1 MNDLSTIIESQRNQF
16 MAVASKDI
24 NFDREAQFATQ
35 VIESNDYLY
44 KVAMQN
50 KPSIIAAVNNVA
62 AIGISLNP
70 AQKLAYLVPR
80 KVNKM
85 QAVCLDISYMG
96 VMHIAQTSG
105 AIKWG
110 QAVIVHKN
118 DTFEL
123 QGIDQPPKHTFNP
136 FNKDRGEIIGCY
148 VVVKT
153 DEEDYLTHSVPIH
166 EIFAIRDRSESW
178 KSRQAKINDGEKY
191 IPQSPWASDEGEMI
205 KKTVV
210 KQASKYWPRRER
222 LDNAV
227 HYLNDVSNEG
237 IKFEEKDV
245 TPAHGS
251 VVGDTLSA
259 LSVSEQDQVQRISVN
274 IMELLD
280 EGFEWKAYDLYREA
294 TDSNSDFKE
303 AVWAILGKNRI
314 KINGKEILYRSVL
327 TKIRK
332 ADEAGERPETGD
344 E

>member
-80 KVNKM
+80 KVNKV
-85 QAVCLDISYMG
+85 QSVCLDISYMG
-96 VMHIAQTSG
+96 LMHLAQITR

-110 QAVIVHKN
+110 QAEIVYSN
-118 DTFEL
+118 DTFTL
-123 QGIDQPPKHTFNP
+123 KGIDQPPEHHFNP
-136 FNKDRGEIIGCY
+136 FNTDRGDIIGCY

-153 DEEDYLTHSVPIH
+153 DTDDYLTHSMPIAD
-166 EIFAIRDRSESW
+166 IFAIRDRSESW
-178 KSRQAKINDGEKY
+178 KARKAKEDKGEWA
-191 IPQSPWASDEGEMI
+191 PQSPWATDEKEMI

-222 LDNAV
+222 LDSAV

-245 TPAHGS
+245 TPAHGT
-251 VVGDTLSA
+251 VAGETLSA
-259 LSVSEQDQVQRISVN
+259 MSTEGQKHLQDVTVK

-280 EGFEWKAYDLYREA
+280 EGFEWKAYDVYVEE
-294 TDSNSDFKE
+294 TDIDSEFKE
-303 AVWAILGKNRI
+303 AVWAILGKN
-314 KINGKEILYRSVL
+314 KMKVNGKEILYRSIL

-332 ADEAGERPETGD
+332 ADENGERPETGD

>member
-1 MNDLSTIIESQRNQF
+1 MNELSTIVESQRNQF

-24 NFDREAQFATQ
+24 NFDREAQFVSQ
-35 VIESNDYLY
+35 LLDSNEYLSS
-44 KVAMQN
+44 VAMRN
-50 KPSIIAAVNNVA
+50 KNSIIAAVNNVA

-110 QAVIVHKN
+110 QAEIVREN
-118 DTFEL
+118 DSFEL
-123 QGIDQPPKHTFNP
+123 TGIDQPPKHHFNP
-136 FNKDRGEIIGCY
+136 FNRERGAIIGCY

-153 DEEDYLTHSVPIH
+153 DTNDYLTHSMPID

-227 HYLNDVSNEG
+227 HYLHDVSHEG
-237 IKFEEKDV
+237 IDFEKDITPKKPYSV
-245 TPAHGS
+245 TGE
-251 VVGDTLSA
+251 A
-259 LSVSEQDQVQRISVN
+259 LESLDGNEQDRAR
-274 IMELLD
+274 ELAARVKDLID
-280 EGFEWKAYDLYREA
+280 EGFNWKAHDLVY
-294 TDSNSDFKE
+294 TD
-303 AVWAILGKNRI
+303 AVDHEFLMAIWAVLGQQKMLV
-314 KINGKEILYRSVL
+314 NGNKILYRSVI
-327 TKIRK
+327 TKHH
-332 ADEAGERPETGD
+332 EAQENGERPETGD